1 MFISHNMVNIFLVS
15 HILLLFQQN
24 MRNSENRSAK
34 HEKLGKYWSYCT
46 RNHAI
51 TNAYFVLIVEK
62 MNEIISKFLLAGD
75 KFMPEMHLKQPG
87 FTYSACGP
95 FIKNNERIQKF
106 KETGDANYIYKN
118 ELGKACFQHD
128 IAYEDFKE
136 LARRIAL
143 DKTLRGKPFHIA
155 KNSKNDGYQR
165 ELVSMDYNFFYKKS
179 ANSGVATFTN
189 ISAGHKQLAEDIH
202 KPIIRNFEKKNNL
215 FWI

>member
-1 MFISHNMVNIFLVS
+1 MIF
-15 HILLLFQQN
+15 
-24 MRNSENRSAK
+24 
-34 HEKLGKYWSYCT
+34 
-46 RNHAI
+46 
-51 TNAYFVLIVEK
+51 
-62 MNEIISKFLLAGD
+62 
-75 KFMPEMHLKQPG
+75 
-87 FTYSACGP
+87 
-95 FIKNNERIQKF
+95 
-106 KETGDANYIYKN
+106 
-118 ELGKACFQHD
+118 
-128 IAYEDFKE
+128 AYEDFKE

>member
-1 MFISHNMVNIFLVS
+1 
-15 HILLLFQQN
+15 
-24 MRNSENRSAK
+24 
-34 HEKLGKYWSYCT
+34 
-46 RNHAI
+46 
-51 TNAYFVLIVEK
+51 
-62 MNEIISKFLLAGD
+62 MNEIVNKFFLPGE

-95 FIKNNERIQKF
+95 Q
-106 KETGDANYIYKN
+106 
-118 ELGKACFQHD
+118 
-128 IAYEDFKE
+128 E